1 MKNLIS
7 IIFLFFTISVD
18 GQEEANKKYVLVIHG
33 GAGFIEKSSFTEE
46 REYEYKQKLEEA
58 LKVGY
63 AVLDS
68 GRSSLD
74 AVTEAIQILE
84 NSPLFNAGKGAVY
97 THQETV
103 EHDASIMNGK
113 DKNAGAIAGVSHI
126 KNPITA
132 ARKVME
138 VSEHVMLSGKGAEE
152 FAKSN
157 GVEMVDTSYF
167 FNQRRLDY
175 LKKIKEEEK
184 LKDDQDDRGQIENSN
199 EWQPDEKFGTVG
211 AVAVDKDKNL
221 AAGTSTG
228 GMTNKKYGRIGDSP
242 IIGAGTYA
250 DNSTCAVSSTGHG
263 EYFIRSV
270 VAYDIAALMEYKN
283 WPLSKAAHHVVM
295 EKLVEFEGS
304 GGVIA
309 IDAEGNIAMPFNT
322 TGMFRGMVDEDG
334 NVSVF
339 LYGL

>member
-1 MKNLIS
+1 MKHCILIFILLYCTCVFS
-7 IIFLFFTISVD
+7 QST
-18 GQEEANKKYVLVIHG
+18 NKKYVLVIHG
-33 GAGFIEKSSFTEE
+33 GAGYIEKSSFSQEKE
-46 REYEYKQKLEEA
+46 NEYKKKLEEA

-68 GRSSLD
+68 GGSSVE
-74 AVTEAIQILE
+74 AVSETIQILE

-113 DKNAGAIAGVSHI
+113 DKNAGAVAGVSHI
-126 KNPITA
+126 RNPITA

-138 VSEHVMLSGKGAEE
+138 VSEHVMLSGKGAEA
-152 FAKSN
+152 FAKIN
-157 GVEMVDTSYF
+157 GIEMVDTSYF
-167 FNQRRLDY
+167 FNKKRLDY
-175 LKKIKEEEK
+175 LKKLKEKEK
-184 LKDDQDDRGQIENSN
+184 LKEDQNDRGQVENN
-199 EWQPDEKFGTVG
+199 IEWQPDEKFGTVG
-211 AVAVDKDKNL
+211 AVAVDKNKNL

-250 DNSTCAVSSTGHG
+250 DNATCAVSSTGHG

-270 VAYDIAALMEYKN
+270 VAYDIAALMKYKN
-283 WPLSKAAHHVVM
+283 WSLSKAAHHVVM
-295 EKLVEFEGS
+295 EKLVEFKGS
-304 GGVIA
+304 GGIIA

-334 NVSVF
+334 NISVF

>member
-1 MKNLIS
+1 MKYCLLIS
-7 IIFLFFTISVD
+7 IVFYCTCVFSQSTK
-18 GQEEANKKYVLVIHG
+18 KKYVLVIHG
-33 GAGFIEKSSFTEE
+33 GAGNIEKANFSEE
-46 REYEYKQKLEEA
+46 REKEYKMKLEEA

-63 AVLDS
+63 TVLDS
-68 GRSSLD
+68 GGSSLD
-74 AVTEAIQILE
+74 AVTETIQILE
-84 NSPLFNAGKGAVY
+84 NSPLFNAGNGAVY

-103 EHDASIMNGK
+103 EHDASIMNGQ
-113 DKNAGAIAGVSHI
+113 DKNAGAVAGVSHV

-138 VSEHVMLSGKGAEE
+138 VSKHVMLSGKGAEE
-152 FAKSN
+152 FAKVN
-157 GVEMVDTSYF
+157 GVEMVDTAYF
-167 FNQRRLDY
+167 FNQKRLDY
-175 LKKIKEEEK
+175 LKKIKKQEQLE
-184 LKDDQDDRGQIENSN
+184 DDRDDRGQIENSN

-211 AVAVDKDKNL
+211 AVAVDKNKNL

-250 DNSTCAVSSTGHG
+250 DNATCAVSSTGHG

-295 EKLVEFEGS
+295 EKLVEFKGS
-304 GGVIA
+304 GGIIA
-309 IDAEGNIAMPFNT
+309 IDAGGNIAMPFNT
-322 TGMFRGMVDEDG
+322 RGMFRGMVDEDG